1 MRQGKHKGGQ
11 RQQQRYQQQRQQQR
25 QQQQQPPPPPRWVD
39 LNSATTVEIAKLQ
52 GVNLITA
59 EAIVAR
65 RPLRGWDDL
74 RGLTGVSE
82 GLIKQLRSS
91 GARIA
96 PMVRPVSEA

>member
-1 MRQGKHKGGQ
+1 MRQGKYRPPAR
-11 RQQQRYQQQRQQQR
+11 RQAA
-25 QQQQQPPPPPRWVD
+25 PEPALRWVD
-39 LNSATTVEIAKLQ
+39 LNSATAVEIEKLP

-74 RGLTGVSE
+74 RGLPGVSE
-82 GLIKQLRSS
+82 GLIKQLRST

-96 PMVRPVSEA
+96 PAAPPAGNV